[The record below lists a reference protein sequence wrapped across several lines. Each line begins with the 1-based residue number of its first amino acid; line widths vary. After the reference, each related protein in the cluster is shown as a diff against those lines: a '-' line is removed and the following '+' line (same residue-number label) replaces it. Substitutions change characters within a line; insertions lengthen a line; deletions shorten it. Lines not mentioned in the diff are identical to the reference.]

1 LSSELRC
8 EKLFL
13 LGIYITQNLFN
24 ISVPEHILSKFI
36 KFKIKSLDTQ
46 ISIINSL
53 DNEKNSNLQQ
63 IFYQNGILL
72 PIRNLYLQYISPL
85 KTLDSSLNRSWLNE
99 AVSLYLYFLM
109 KKLCVP
115 NKYDHEFLRLPQQ
128 LFFLYYLVRPIRILW
143 KYTLQ
148 EIYESGTKQKQ

>member
-1 LSSELRC
+1 
-8 EKLFL
+8 
-13 LGIYITQNLFN
+13 
-24 ISVPEHILSKFI
+24 
-36 KFKIKSLDTQ
+36 
-46 ISIINSL
+46 
-53 DNEKNSNLQQ
+53 
-63 IFYQNGILL
+63 
-72 PIRNLYLQYISPL
+72 
-85 KTLDSSLNRSWLNE
+85 
-99 AVSLYLYFLM
+99 VSLYLYFLM